1 MKCESAA
8 EAKELLDLLENTHR
22 VRWDALMLGKH
33 AEVERIRSH
42 RASLD
47 RDRKKQM
54 LAFSAGVRQARG
66 QKVERETGARERA
79 TRASSGLFTTLAGRS
94 DEQRAVDHEA
104 MSTENSCGDTRKAT
118 PTEPGTK
125 RSIDR
130 ILQKFSPRS
139 GGALH
144 SVAARKDGKV
154 TFPANSVA
162 ARESNIA
169 PGHREYE

>member
-1 MKCESAA
+1 MKCETAA

-42 RASLD
+42 RASLS

-54 LAFSAGVRQARG
+54 LAFSAGVRQAHG
-66 QKVERETGARERA
+66 LKVEREKGAREQA
-79 TRASSGLFTTLAGRS
+79 TKATSGLFASLAGRS
-94 DEQRAVDHEA
+94 DEQGAGDRDA
-104 MSTENSCGDTRKAT
+104 MSTGNNSGDSRKAT
-118 PTEPGTK
+118 TTN
-125 RSIDR
+125 SIDR

-144 SVAARKDGKV
+144 SVAARKDTKA
-154 TFPANSVA
+154 TLPTDA
-162 ARESNIA
+162 ALAGTTSHPPED
-169 PGHREYE
+169 REYE